1 MLYLC
6 KLKIEQKNI
15 MEKEQS
21 NNQQSNNQQSNN
33 QQSNNQQANNIVVP
47 DDYYIQQS
55 RASHLKESICVQLT
69 QNDVQPTNNYGGCLI
84 LKDKN
89 TAKAI
94 TCLLRNIDKY
104 DTPCNIIIR
113 LVDIVAH
120 LGLPSNQSNPYYEIP
135 CKDNGLDDKAVNR
148 PI

>member
-6 KLKIEQKNI
+6 KLRIEQKNI

-21 NNQQSNNQQSNN
+21 NNQQSVA
-33 QQSNNQQANNIVVP
+33 NNQQANNIVVP

-55 RASHLKESICVQLT
+55 RASHLKECVCVKLVPK
-69 QNDVQPTNNYGGCLI
+69 DVRPNKNYTGCLI

-104 DTPCNIIIR
+104 DTPYNIIIR

-120 LGLPSNQSNPYYEIP
+120 LGLPSNQSNPYYQIP

>member
-6 KLKIEQKNI
+6 KLRIEQKNI

-21 NNQQSNNQQSNN
+21 NNQQSVA
-33 QQSNNQQANNIVVP
+33 NNQQANNIVVP

-55 RASHLKESICVQLT
+55 RASHLKECVCVKLVPK
-69 QNDVQPTNNYGGCLI
+69 DVRPNKNYTGCLI

-94 TCLLRNIDKY
+94 TCFLRNIDKY